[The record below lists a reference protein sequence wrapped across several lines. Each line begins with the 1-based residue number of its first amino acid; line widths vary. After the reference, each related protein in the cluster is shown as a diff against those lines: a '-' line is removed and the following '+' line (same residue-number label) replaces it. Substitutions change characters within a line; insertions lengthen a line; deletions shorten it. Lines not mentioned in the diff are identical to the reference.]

1 MFDSFWLQLY
11 LISKHSIPQ
20 ARSTLP
26 LFTCSKLKI
35 EILEQV
41 VKCVQS
47 LQAPERRIV
56 DFEHISYLVLMF
68 LLLNLNMQLPA
79 GKRTLYSYIPKPW
92 NGIA

>member
-11 LISKHSIPQ
+11 VISKHSIPQ
-20 ARSTLP
+20 TRSTLP
-26 LFTCSKLKI
+26 LFTSSKLKI

-68 LLLNLNMQLPA
+68 LLLNLNM
-79 GKRTLYSYIPKPW
+79 
-92 NGIA
+92 

>member
-11 LISKHSIPQ
+11 VISKHSIPQ
-20 ARSTLP
+20 TRSTLP

-35 EILEQV
+35 DILEQV

-68 LLLNLNMQLPA
+68 LLLNLNM
-79 GKRTLYSYIPKPW
+79 
-92 NGIA
+92 